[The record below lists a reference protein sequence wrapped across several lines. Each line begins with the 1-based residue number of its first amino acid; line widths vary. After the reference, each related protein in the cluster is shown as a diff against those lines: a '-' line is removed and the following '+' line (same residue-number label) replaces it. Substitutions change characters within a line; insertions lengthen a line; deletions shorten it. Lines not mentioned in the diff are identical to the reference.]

1 MTTLDTVLL
10 FRKPQPKSNMKVLKA
25 IIRKQAYND
34 ILDKKENRGFLQI
47 LRSRFESKAGR
58 TNPH

>member
-10 FRKPQPKSNMKVLKA
+10 FRKSQPKTSLEILKS

-34 ILDKKENRGFLQI
+34 ILDKKEKHVFLQI
-47 LRSRFESKAGR
+47 LKSEKSK
-58 TNPH
+58 NLEL

>member
-10 FRKPQPKSNMKVLKA
+10 FRRPQPKSSLEILKS

-34 ILDKKENRGFLQI
+34 ILDKKEKRVFLQI
-47 LRSRFESKAGR
+47 LKSEKSK
-58 TNPH
+58 NLEL

>member
-10 FRKPQPKSNMKVLKA
+10 FRSPQPKSSLEILKS

-34 ILDKKENRGFLQI
+34 ILDKKEKRIFLQI
-47 LRSRFESKAGR
+47 LKSKKSKNLGL
-58 TNPH
+58 